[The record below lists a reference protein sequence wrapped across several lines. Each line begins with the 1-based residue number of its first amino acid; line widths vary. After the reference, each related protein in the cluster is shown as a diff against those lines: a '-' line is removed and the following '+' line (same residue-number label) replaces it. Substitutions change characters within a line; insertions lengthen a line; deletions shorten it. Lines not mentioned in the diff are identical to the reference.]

1 MLWGQ
6 ELGTAPKEENLG
18 MSRYTG
24 EDQDLEVG
32 SGENWES
39 LWLQFQFPRSNIGI
53 VAAGRDSAALPTW
66 QLHLPLPVIRSCSG
80 RSQACVGFGSV
91 SSQLLVV

>member
-1 MLWGQ
+1 
-6 ELGTAPKEENLG
+6 
-18 MSRYTG
+18 MSRYMA

-53 VAAGRDSAALPTW
+53 VAAGRDSAALPAW
-66 QLHLPLPVIRSCSG
+66 QLHLPLPLINQELLWQEPGMCWVWF
-80 RSQACVGFGSV
+80 SQFSAACGVTT
-91 SSQLLVV
+91 

>member
-6 ELGTAPKEENLG
+6 ELGTAAKEKNLG

-39 LWLQFQFPRSNIGI
+39 LWLQFQFP
-53 VAAGRDSAALPTW
+53 
-66 QLHLPLPVIRSCSG
+66 
-80 RSQACVGFGSV
+80 
-91 SSQLLVV
+91 